1 MSPGRAR
8 WVLADGWGM
17 VDRPEDGEHGG
28 TLYLAPVRTG
38 EIHVVTGAAAVVARA
53 SLVSTDLPELRDRTA
68 DALQVT
74 PEEVDDEVLVE
85 VLDDLQVMGA
95 VAQRPV

>member
-1 MSPGRAR
+1 
-8 WVLADGWGM
+8 M

-28 TLYLAPVRTG
+28 TLYLALVRTG

-53 SLVSTDLPELRDRTA
+53 SLVSTGLPELRERTA
-68 DALQVT
+68 HALQVT